1 MRNLMII
8 AGTLLMILLQGTA
21 CGKNNSVNQDAD
33 PSDTSTTTPLKIL
46 RSNLSYPWEILW
58 GYDDHI
64 WLTERA
70 GKISKLNPS
79 DGSTVFSAGIDEVEA
94 RGEGGLLGMAQD
106 PDFLNNGFLYVVYNY
121 IKNGNYT
128 EKLVRLKFDNNAL
141 TQPHTLIDDIP
152 ASNIH
157 NGSRL
162 WITEGSNGKIFM
174 STGDAANS
182 ANAQAAGSR
191 SGKILRINKDGSIP
205 ADNPIAGN
213 LLWSFGHRNPQGMVM
228 VNNILFTAE
237 HGPDVEDEVNI
248 VQKGKNYGWP
258 QVNGPC
264 NGSETSFC
272 SANGVV
278 EPIWSTGG
286 STFALSGMD
295 YYDHDL
301 IPEWKNCLL
310 VASLKNTTLYVLH
323 LNDQRTAIS
332 SSEEYFNG
340 QFGRLRD
347 ICISPSGTVYIC
359 TSNGQND
366 ALIAVN
372 ARQK

>member
-1 MRNLMII
+1 MII
-8 AGTLLMILLQGTA
+8 AGTLLIVFLTGVSCNKDTEDD
-21 CGKNNSVNQDAD
+21 SIPD
-33 PSDTSTTTPLKIL
+33 PTDTTSTTPIKIL
-46 RSNLSYPWEILW
+46 RNNLSYPWEILW
-58 GYDDHI
+58 GHDDHI
-64 WLTERA
+64 WMTERA

-79 DGSTVFSAGIDEVEA
+79 DGSKIFSTTIDEVEP

-121 IKNGNYT
+121 IKSGNYT
-128 EKLVRLKFDNNAL
+128 EKVVRLKFSNDAL
-141 TQPHTLIDDIP
+141 SDPFTLIDDIP

-157 NGSRL
+157 NGSRI
-162 WITEGSNGKIFM
+162 WASDDGKLFI

-182 ANAQAAGSR
+182 ANAQDANSR

-205 ADNPIAGN
+205 SDNPISGN
-213 LLWSFGHRNPQGMVM
+213 PLWSFGHRNPQGMVM
-228 VNNILFTAE
+228 VNNVLYTSE
-237 HGPDVEDEVNI
+237 HGPSVEDEVNI
-248 VQKGKNYGWP
+248 IQKGKNYGWP

-272 SANGVV
+272 SANSVV

-295 YYDHDL
+295 YYNHDR
-301 IPEWKNCLL
+301 IPEWKNSLL

-323 LNDQRTAIS
+323 LNSQRTAVNS
-332 SSEEYFNG
+332 SDEYFNG

-347 ICISPSGTVYIC
+347 ICVSPTGTVYIC
-359 TSNGQND
+359 TGNGAND
-366 ALIAVN
+366 ALVAIT
-372 ARQK
+372 ARP

>member
-1 MRNLMII
+1 MKNLIVT
-8 AGTLLMILLQGTA
+8 AGILLVVFLTGSA
-21 CGKNNSVNQDAD
+21 CNKNNSGNPD
-33 PSDTSTTTPLKIL
+33 PTDTTTRASLKIL
-46 RSNLSYPWEILW
+46 RNNLSYPWEILW
-58 GYDDHI
+58 GHDDHI
-64 WLTERA
+64 WMTERA
-70 GKISKLNPS
+70 GKISKLKPA
-79 DGSTVFSAGIDEVEA
+79 DGSTVFSASIDEVEP

-128 EKLVRLKFDNNAL
+128 EKVVRFRFDNSAL
-141 TQPHTLIDDIP
+141 TQPKTLIDDIA

-162 WITEGSNGKIFM
+162 WVTEGSNGKIFI

-213 LLWSFGHRNPQGMVM
+213 PLWSFGHRNPQGMVM
-228 VNNILFTAE
+228 VNNILYTAE
-237 HGPDVEDEVNI
+237 HGPEVEDEVNI
-248 VQKGKNYGWP
+248 IQKGKNYGWP

-295 YYDHDL
+295 YYNHNL
-301 IPEWKNCLL
+301 IPEWKNSLL

-323 LNDQRTAIS
+323 LNDQRTAVS
-332 SSEEYFNG
+332 SSDEYFNG

-372 ARQK
+372 RRQ